1 MYSPNVL
8 LSHSSESYLTQPGM
22 KMNDID
28 LVTDRR
34 NLRLLLGF
42 ASGRKSS
49 LHVDVEV
56 VNGTVLF
63 YC

>member
-1 MYSPNVL
+1 
-8 LSHSSESYLTQPGM
+8 
-22 KMNDID
+22 MNDID